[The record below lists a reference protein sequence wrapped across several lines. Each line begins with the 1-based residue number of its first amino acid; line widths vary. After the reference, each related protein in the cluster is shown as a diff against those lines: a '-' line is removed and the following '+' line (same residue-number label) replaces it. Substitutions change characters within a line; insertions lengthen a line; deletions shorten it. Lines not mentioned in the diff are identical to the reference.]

1 MRHEE
6 CIRAAPD
13 RPQNLTTEC
22 GLVSLDHGP
31 LPRIKPDIV
40 WTTVSDG
47 VVLFST
53 ERELYYGANRV
64 AALVW
69 EQLVEATRTFD
80 EVCSAVAEKYPDAD
94 AGQIRDD
101 VNELLADF
109 EEHGLIQRD
118 AAA

>member
-1 MRHEE
+1 M
-6 CIRAAPD
+6 
-13 RPQNLTTEC
+13 
-22 GLVSLDHGP
+22 SLDQIS

-69 EQLVEATRTFD
+69 ERLVEGAGSFDDVCAT
-80 EVCSAVAEKYPDAD
+80 VAERYPDVEVAQVRAD
-94 AGQIRDD
+94 VR
-101 VNELLADF
+101 ELLADF
-109 EEHGLIQRD
+109 EQHGLVQHG